1 MVYKVKGNF
10 TDNRAGAAAPI
21 MLGNF
26 QQEDFMQE
34 VLVAMVQTIIIMF
47 VLSMFMDDNHK
58 KP

>member
-1 MVYKVKGNF
+1 MTALLIIELEKP
-10 TDNRAGAAAPI
+10 PI

-34 VLVAMVQTIIIMF
+34 VLVSMVQTIIIMF